1 MRGGLNGR
9 RHETSHFI
17 KIGADNDLVSWPQ
30 LTVFEASFKTYL
42 QKYE

>member
-9 RHETSHFI
+9 RHETSHVI
-17 KIGADNDLVSWPQ
+17 KIGASNVSVFLPQ
-30 LTVFEASFKTYL
+30 STIFEADFKTYL